1 MPKDPC
7 FQAMC
12 LTQLS
17 SVQLGEEPSFHR
29 ISIGEEP
36 NLMDLAQGKSPA
48 PMGSAIF

>member
-1 MPKDPC
+1 
-7 FQAMC
+7 MC

-17 SVQLGEEPSFHR
+17 SAQPGEEPSSHR